1 MIGLFNDCFPP
12 IMDGVS
18 LTTQNYAYWLHK
30 KAGNVCVVTPKTP
43 AAKDK
48 EAYPVY
54 RYSSVPIPMRKPY
67 RLGFPRI
74 DWPFHER
81 INKLSFELVH
91 AHCPFSSGS
100 LALKIAKTQHIPLVA
115 TFHSKYRSDF
125 ERVIPCKA
133 LVDYLIRSIIRFYE
147 MADEVWIP
155 QAAVED

>member
-81 INKLSFELVH
+81 IN
-91 AHCPFSSGS
+91 S
-100 LALKIAKTQHIPLVA
+100 LLNWCTRIVL
-115 TFHSKYRSDF
+115 FHPVR
-125 ERVIPCKA
+125 
-133 LVDYLIRSIIRFYE
+133 LL
-147 MADEVWIP
+147 
-155 QAAVED
+155 

>member
-81 INKLSFELVH
+81 ILWVWLCSMATVFGVR
-91 AHCPFSSGS
+91 SSS
-100 LALKIAKTQHIPLVA
+100 AYSTQA
-115 TFHSKYRSDF
+115 
-125 ERVIPCKA
+125 
-133 LVDYLIRSIIRFYE
+133 
-147 MADEVWIP
+147 
-155 QAAVED
+155 